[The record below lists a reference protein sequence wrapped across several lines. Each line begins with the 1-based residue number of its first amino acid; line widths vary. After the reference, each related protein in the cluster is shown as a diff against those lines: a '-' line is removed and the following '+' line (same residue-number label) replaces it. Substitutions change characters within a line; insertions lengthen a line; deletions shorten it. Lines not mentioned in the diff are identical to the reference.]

1 VSERQLPTPAGT
13 RSRASWSG
21 RASALLRGG
30 PATARRAARRADRSP
45 LAHSPH
51 GWGGPAPTGPSAD
64 PREQLL
70 ARLREHVLADV
81 LAGHSLD
88 EVDDWLEGVEG
99 PGREERAALW
109 LYGWVSAEG

>member
-1 VSERQLPTPAGT
+1 MPTGRRLP
-13 RSRASWSG
+13 SRRCPW
-21 RASALLRGG
+21 
-30 PATARRAARRADRSP
+30 
-45 LAHSPH
+45 
-51 GWGGPAPTGPSAD
+51 WGGPAPTGPSAD

-99 PGREERAALW
+99 LGREERAALW

>member
-30 PATARRAARRADRSP
+30 PATARRAARRAD
-45 LAHSPH
+45 
-51 GWGGPAPTGPSAD
+51 

-99 PGREERAALW
+99 LGREERAALW

>member
-1 VSERQLPTPAGT
+1 LP
-13 RSRASWSG
+13 G
-21 RASALLRGG
+21 RRC
-30 PATARRAARRADRSP
+30 PW
-45 LAHSPH
+45 
-51 GWGGPAPTGPSAD
+51 WGGPAATGPSAD

-99 PGREERAALW
+99 LGREERGVVALR
-109 LYGWVSAEG
+109 LGERGGLSPPSLGGIRTRSRLGPRRR

>member
-1 VSERQLPTPAGT
+1 VVRPGIGAPAG
-13 RSRASWSG
+13 RAGDS
-21 RASALLRGG
+21 SAGC
-30 PATARRAARRADRSP
+30 PACRPVAACPVA
-45 LAHSPH
+45 AAH